1 MMSVQFYRWSCT
13 NSFISLK
20 VFFKHS
26 SFQEQNLKTYNR
38 HLYRPFVYMH
48 NQDDKLLQWKTFEFV
63 FIFGF
68 LCKSQRNHSRQQS
81 LYLLQ
86 QLMFNLFIAHKKWL
100 QIIWTIMTWN
110 QCITLDSASRHYS
123 TRYKQE
129 FVLLVLVL
137 SGVTDSIW
145 LNCYCWGNWGMV
157 EGRFSKWF

>member
-1 MMSVQFYRWSCT
+1 MSVQFYRWSCT

-110 QCITLDSASRHYS
+110 QCITLDSARRHYS
-123 TRYKQE
+123 TMYKQQ

-137 SGVTDSIW
+137 SGVTDSIYV
-145 LNCYCWGNWGMV
+145 NIKGIYNI
-157 EGRFSKWF
+157 